1 MKNPFKNDMEFTF
14 MRSMFPKELL
24 DHRDKVD
31 SGNIIPEYVKI
42 QQKKSNLSRRQ
53 RDTIV
58 LKFERY
64 KAKGF
69 YSERDLE
76 KIKQLILN

>member
-1 MKNPFKNDMEFTF
+1 MKNPFKNEMEFTF

-24 DHRDKVD
+24 DHSDKVD

-58 LKFERY
+58 WNFERY